1 MLNSL
6 KNFLKDLPSGFEVKE
21 ELRFTCPWG
30 VVYSLLH
37 PRALSKKC
45 PLIFNS
51 FFMVSSMAFINWNS
65 VLEGMKPVFCLIILA
80 VCIADSHFIL
90 ECGIHYIGGFPGGS
104 GIKKIHLPVR
114 RHGFDSWVRKIPWRR
129 KWQLQYSCLEKP
141 HRQGSL
147 ADSPWGRQRIGHYLV
162 TKTPPPP
169 IV

>member
-90 ECGIHYIGGFPGGS
+90 ECGIHYIGGFQVAQGLKKSTCQSGDMGSIPGS
-104 GIKKIHLPVR
+104 GRSLGEGNGNSSILAWKNPTDRGAWQIV
-114 RHGFDSWVRKIPWRR
+114 HGVAKGLD
-129 KWQLQYSCLEKP
+129 
-141 HRQGSL
+141 
-147 ADSPWGRQRIGHYLV
+147 
-162 TKTPPPP
+162 TT
-169 IV
+169 